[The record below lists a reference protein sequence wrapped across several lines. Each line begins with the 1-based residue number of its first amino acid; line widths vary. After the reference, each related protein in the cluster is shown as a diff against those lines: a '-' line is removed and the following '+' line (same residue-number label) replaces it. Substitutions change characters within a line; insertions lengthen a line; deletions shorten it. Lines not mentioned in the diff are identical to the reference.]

1 MIKFLGSVIFSGG
14 QHQMLYSLQHTVTS
28 STVGKIEILTVL
40 SAPLLWKK
48 WSGSVSRGDRLLC
61 LGRMIPSFDLSLN
74 WARFRRQGKDA
85 GSHEEVSENR
95 NIFQQASW
103 KTECLL
109 NIQCISSNLG
119 LSCPL
124 RVRCASIL
132 VSWQRTVSALLGG
145 AVPAWCTNVIPH
157 SYPPPFVFQSHAAF
171 SGMHPLSH
179 FITSLPPWCWCR
191 HRRSG

>member
-1 MIKFLGSVIFSGG
+1 MIKFLGSMIFSGG

-40 SAPLLWKK
+40 SVPLLWKK
-48 WSGSVSRGDRLLC
+48 WNGSVSREDRLLC
-61 LGRMIPSFDLSLN
+61 LGRRIPSFDLSVN
-74 WARFRRQGKDA
+74 WACFRRQGKDA

-124 RVRCASIL
+124 SVRCASIL
-132 VSWQRTVSALLGG
+132 VSWQCTVSAFRVARYQHGVL
-145 AVPAWCTNVIPH
+145 
-157 SYPPPFVFQSHAAF
+157 
-171 SGMHPLSH
+171 M
-179 FITSLPPWCWCR
+179 
-191 HRRSG
+191 